1 MVYMNQTASPN
12 NNETFWR
19 APVAHH
25 PVQGVVQVPG
35 SKSITNRAL
44 ILAAIAETPSTITG
58 ALRSRDTELMARALR
73 SIGID
78 VQLEV
83 EHGNAA
89 NATVHVEPK
98 PMRGGTIDCGL
109 AGTVMRFVP
118 PIAALARGT
127 VFFDGDAHARNRP
140 MSGIITGLRELGI
153 TINGDSLPFEVIGA
167 GSVAGGTVT
176 IDASKSSQFVSGLLL
191 AAPKYA
197 TGITVRHE
205 GGKLPSTPHIE
216 MTVDM
221 LRQSGVS
228 VDTTVENQWTVAPGP
243 VRGGVWRVEPDLSNA
258 TPFLAAAAV
267 TGGTVTIKNWP
278 ISTTQPGDVIRL
290 ILDRMGCH
298 VELNAIGNSH
308 DLSVT
313 GPAPGT
319 LKGITMDMSDIGELT
334 PTVAALATLAT
345 TESVLTGIAHLR
357 GHETDRLKALCAEI
371 TGIGGN
377 CVELSDGLHIT
388 PATLHGG
395 TWHSYADHRMATAGA
410 IIGLAT
416 QGIDV
421 ENIST
426 TAKTLPGFEKM
437 WSALVT
443 QPAGEHS

>member
-1 MVYMNQTASPN
+1 
-12 NNETFWR
+12 
-19 APVAHH
+19 
-25 PVQGVVQVPG
+25 
-35 SKSITNRAL
+35 
-44 ILAAIAETPSTITG
+44 
-58 ALRSRDTELMARALR
+58 
-73 SIGID
+73 
-78 VQLEV
+78 
-83 EHGNAA
+83 
-89 NATVHVEPK
+89 
-98 PMRGGTIDCGL
+98 
-109 AGTVMRFVP
+109 
-118 PIAALARGT
+118 
-127 VFFDGDAHARNRP
+127 
-140 MSGIITGLRELGI
+140 
-153 TINGDSLPFEVIGA
+153 
-167 GSVAGGTVT
+167 
-176 IDASKSSQFVSGLLL
+176 
-191 AAPKYA
+191 
-197 TGITVRHE
+197 
-205 GGKLPSTPHIE
+205 
-216 MTVDM
+216 M

-228 VDTTVENQWTVAPGP
+228 VDTTVENQWTVNPGP
-243 VRGGVWRVEPDLSNA
+243 IRGGVWRVEPDLSNA

-298 VELNAIGNSH
+298 VELNAIGNGH

-416 QGIDV
+416 QGVDV

-443 QPAGEHS
+443 QPAGERS